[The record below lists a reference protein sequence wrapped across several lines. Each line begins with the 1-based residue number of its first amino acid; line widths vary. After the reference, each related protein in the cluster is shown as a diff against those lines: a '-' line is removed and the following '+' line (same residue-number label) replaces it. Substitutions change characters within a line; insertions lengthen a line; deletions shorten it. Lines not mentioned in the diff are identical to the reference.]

1 MNPRKYNFAINDPFD
16 MDADIKLVLPN
27 LMSSINFMK
36 SIKEFEVNKNSIA
49 IWTLGQN
56 GFIIKDNNGTLIC
69 IDPYLSNFCEET
81 RNHKKIKFKLD
92 RQLPIFIEPE
102 DLDVDIILI
111 THSHD
116 DHADPYTLPK
126 VKNDPLFVGPWEAI
140 QKLKS
145 FGIDE
150 KNCKLIH
157 PAQEIE
163 VQGINIFGTFSLPTD
178 LTDLNH
184 IGFVIKFKNDI
195 TFYNSGDTNYTN
207 LLGYAGKF
215 NPDIATLCINGGY
228 NNLDV
233 MEAVRITN
241 LIKPKV
247 IIPCHYDM
255 MINNTGNPLVFES
268 FLNLE
273 NSQSEFHLM
282 NYYEPFIY
290 EK

>member
-1 MNPRKYNFAINDPFD
+1 MDPRKYNFAMNDPFD
-16 MDADIKLVLPN
+16 MDADIKLVLPKM
-27 LMSSINFMK
+27 MSSINFMK
-36 SIKEFEVNKNSIA
+36 SIKRFEVNKNSIA

-56 GFIIKDNNGTLIC
+56 GFIIKDNYGTLIC
-69 IDPYLSNFCEET
+69 IDPYLSNYCEET
-81 RNHKKIKFKLD
+81 RNQKKIKFKLD

-102 DLDVDIILI
+102 DLDVDIILV

-126 VKNDPLFVGPWEAI
+126 VKNNPLFIGPWETI

-145 FGIDE
+145 LGIDQ

-163 VQGINIFGTFSLPTD
+163 AQGINIFGTFSLPTD

-184 IGFVIKFKNDI
+184 IGFVIKFKNNI

-233 MEAVRITN
+233 MEAVQITN
-241 LIKPKV
+241 LIKPKF

>member
-1 MNPRKYNFAINDPFD
+1 MNPRKYNFAMNDPFD
-16 MDADIKLVLPN
+16 MDADIKLVLPK

-36 SIKEFEVNKNSIA
+36 SIKRFEVNKNSIA

-56 GFIIKDNNGTLIC
+56 GFIVKDNDGTLVC

-81 RNHKKIKFKLD
+81 RNQKTIKFKLD

-157 PAQEIE
+157 PVQEIKA
-163 VQGINIFGTFSLPTD
+163 QGVNIFGTFSLPTD

-184 IGFVIKFKNDI
+184 VGFVIKFNNDI

-215 NPDIATLCINGGY
+215 NPDIATICINGGY

-273 NSQSEFHLM
+273 DSQSKFHLM
-282 NYYEPFIY
+282 RYYEPFVY

>member
-1 MNPRKYNFAINDPFD
+1 
-16 MDADIKLVLPN
+16 
-27 LMSSINFMK
+27 MSY
-36 SIKEFEVNKNSIA
+36 
-49 IWTLGQN
+49 
-56 GFIIKDNNGTLIC
+56 TLIYY
-69 IDPYLSNFCEET
+69 ISI
-81 RNHKKIKFKLD
+81 R
-92 RQLPIFIEPE
+92 
-102 DLDVDIILI
+102 
-111 THSHD
+111 
-116 DHADPYTLPK
+116 
-126 VKNDPLFVGPWEAI
+126 
-140 QKLKS
+140 
-145 FGIDE
+145 
-150 KNCKLIH
+150 
-157 PAQEIE
+157 
-163 VQGINIFGTFSLPTD
+163 
-178 LTDLNH
+178 NH

-215 NPDIATLCINGGY
+215 NPDIATICINGGY

-273 NSQSEFHLM
+273 HSQSKFHLM
-282 NYYEPFIY
+282 RYYEPFVY

>member
-1 MNPRKYNFAINDPFD
+1 MNPRKYNFAMNDPFD
-16 MDADIKLVLPN
+16 MDADIKLVLPKM
-27 LMSSINFMK
+27 MSSINFMK
-36 SIKEFEVNKNSIA
+36 SIKRFEVNKNSIA

-56 GFIIKDNNGTLIC
+56 GFIIKDNDGTLIC
-69 IDPYLSNFCEET
+69 IDPYLSNYCEET
-81 RNHKKIKFKLD
+81 RNQKKIKFKLD

-126 VKNDPLFVGPWEAI
+126 VKNDPLFIGPWEAI

-163 VQGINIFGTFSLPTD
+163 AQGINIFGTFSLPTD

-184 IGFVIKFKNDI
+184 IGFVIKFKNNI

-233 MEAVRITN
+233 MEAVQITN

>member
-1 MNPRKYNFAINDPFD
+1 MNDPFD
-16 MDADIKLVLPN
+16 MDADIKLVLPK

-36 SIKEFEVNKNSIA
+36 SIKRFEVNKNSIA

-56 GFIIKDNNGTLIC
+56 GFIIKDNDGTLVC

-81 RNHKKIKFKLD
+81 RNQKTIKFKLD

-157 PAQEIE
+157 PVQEIKA
-163 VQGINIFGTFSLPTD
+163 QGVNIFGTFSLPTD

-184 IGFVIKFKNDI
+184 VGFVIKFNNDI

-215 NPDIATLCINGGY
+215 NPDIATICINGGY

-273 NSQSEFHLM
+273 DSQSKFHLM
-282 NYYEPFIY
+282 RYYEPFVY

>member
-1 MNPRKYNFAINDPFD
+1 MNPRKYNFAMNDPFD
-16 MDADIKLVLPN
+16 MDADIKLVLPK

-36 SIKEFEVNKNSIA
+36 SIKRFEVNKNSIA

-56 GFIIKDNNGTLIC
+56 GFIIKDNDGTLVC

-81 RNHKKIKFKLD
+81 RNQKKIKFKLD

-157 PAQEIE
+157 PVQEIKA
-163 VQGINIFGTFSLPTD
+163 QGINIFGTFSLPTD

-273 NSQSEFHLM
+273 DSQSKFHLM
-282 NYYEPFIY
+282 RYYEPFVY

>member
-1 MNPRKYNFAINDPFD
+1 MNDPFD
-16 MDADIKLVLPN
+16 MDADIKLVLPK

-36 SIKEFEVNKNSIA
+36 SIKRFEVNKNSIA

-56 GFIIKDNNGTLIC
+56 GFIIKDNDGTLVC

-81 RNHKKIKFKLD
+81 RNQKKIKFKLD

-157 PAQEIE
+157 PVQEIKA
-163 VQGINIFGTFSLPTD
+163 QGINIFGTFSLPTD

-215 NPDIATLCINGGY
+215 NPDIATICINGGY

-247 IIPCHYDM
+247 IIPCHYCLLYTSDAAD
-255 MINNTGNPLVFES
+255 E
-268 FLNLE
+268 
-273 NSQSEFHLM
+273 
-282 NYYEPFIY
+282 
-290 EK
+290 

>member
-1 MNPRKYNFAINDPFD
+1 MNDPFD
-16 MDADIKLVLPN
+16 MDADIKLVLPK

-36 SIKEFEVNKNSIA
+36 SIKRFEVNKNSIA

-56 GFIIKDNNGTLIC
+56 GFIIKDNDGTLVC

-81 RNHKKIKFKLD
+81 RNQKTIKFKLD

-157 PAQEIE
+157 PVQEIKA
-163 VQGINIFGTFSLPTD
+163 QGVNIFGTFSLPTD

-215 NPDIATLCINGGY
+215 NPDIATICINGGY

-273 NSQSEFHLM
+273 DSQSKFHLM
-282 NYYEPFIY
+282 RYYEPFVY

>member
-178 LTDLNH
+178 LSDLNH

-195 TFYNSGDTNYTN
+195 TFYNSGDTSYTN